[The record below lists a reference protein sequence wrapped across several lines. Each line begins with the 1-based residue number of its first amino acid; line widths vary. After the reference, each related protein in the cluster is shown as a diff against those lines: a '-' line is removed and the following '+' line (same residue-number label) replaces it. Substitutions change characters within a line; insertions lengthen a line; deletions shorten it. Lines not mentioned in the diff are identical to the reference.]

1 MLVVGH
7 TLFCST
13 EDTSLADGESADVIM
28 SSKKKR
34 VSWAASENLAQIH
47 YFEMDDSERG
57 TMLGLFIDFLFL

>member
-13 EDTSLADGESADVIM
+13 EDTSLADGESADVSM

-34 VSWAASENLAQIH
+34 VSWAASENLTQIH

-57 TMLGLFIDFLFL
+57 TMLGLFINFLFL